1 MRNAAVAFG
10 RPVDYFAYISHSKI
24 DQLYESAAP
33 EAVDEWT
40 ERETR
45 QRSVDA
51 KASAGLSLA
60 GIANLFSGEV
70 GYGSGVGVERER
82 TMSVKYVEKLAVV
95 LTTIAA
101 ERGEI
106 PSLKEC
112 ALTDTYPLYI
122 HHLGEFRVTEPVL
135 DTSSDRVVTVRSDAD
150 GCSLLLDCSLRYFS
164 AANDAGELML
174 HSGNYGF
181 FSHGRPLMLETVFVL
196 LHRDG
201 SEVFGTPLYLKVE
214 SAQGLSYGGI

>member
-1 MRNAAVAFG
+1 M
-10 RPVDYFAYISHSKI
+10 DYFAYISHSKI

-60 GIANLFSGEV
+60 GIAKLFGGEV
-70 GYGSGVGVERER
+70 GYGSGRGFERER
-82 TMSVKYVEKLAVV
+82 RISVKYVKKLGVV
-95 LTTIAA
+95 LTAIAA

-112 ALTDTYPLYI
+112 VRTGTFPLYI
-122 HHLGEFRVTEPVL
+122 HHLGEFRVVEPVL
-135 DTSSDRVVTVRSDAD
+135 DTSSDQVVTVRSDAD
-150 GCSLLLDCSLRYFS
+150 GVSLLLDCSLRYFS
-164 AANDAGELML
+164 AATDAGELRV
-174 HSGNYGF
+174 HSGNFGF
-181 FSHGRPLMLETVFVL
+181 FERGRPLTLDTVFVFM
-196 LHRDG
+196 HRDG
-201 SEVFGTPLYLKVE
+201 SEVFGSPLYLKVE
-214 SAQGLSYGGI
+214 VSEEDDLLMNVGGVSI

>member
-1 MRNAAVAFG
+1 ME
-10 RPVDYFAYISHSKI
+10 YFAYISHSKI

-45 QRSVDA
+45 ERNIDA

-60 GIANLFSGEV
+60 GIAKLFGGEV
-70 GYGSGVGVERER
+70 GYGSGWGVERER
-82 TMSVKYVEKLAVV
+82 KISIKYTQRLGAV
-95 LTTIAA
+95 LTAIAA

-106 PSLKEC
+106 PSLNEC
-112 ALTDTYPLYI
+112 VRIDTYPLYI
-122 HHLGEFRVTEPVL
+122 HHFGEFHVVEPVF
-135 DTSSDRVVTVRSDAD
+135 DTSSHQVVTIRSDGD
-150 GCSLLLDCSLRYFS
+150 GVSLLLDCSLRYFS
-164 AANDAGELML
+164 AANDAGELLL

-181 FSHGRPLMLETVFVL
+181 FKHGFPLTLETVFVL

-201 SEVFGTPLYLKVE
+201 SEVFGSPLYLKVE
-214 SAQGLSYGGI
+214 QPADGPTGI

>member
-1 MRNAAVAFG
+1 M
-10 RPVDYFAYISHSKI
+10 DYFAYISHAKI

-45 QRSVDA
+45 QKRVDA

-60 GIANLFSGEV
+60 GIANLFGGEV
-70 GYGSGVGVERER
+70 GYGSGSEVERER
-82 TMSVKYVEKLAVV
+82 NRRVKYVEKLGVV
-95 LTTIAA
+95 LTAIAA

-106 PSLKEC
+106 PSLQDC
-112 ALTDTYPLYI
+112 VRTGTYPLYI
-122 HHLGEFRVTEPVL
+122 HHLGEFRVVEPVL
-135 DTSSDRVVTVRSDAD
+135 DPGSQQVVTVRSDAE
-150 GCSLLLDCSLRYFS
+150 GVSLLLDCSLRYFS

-174 HSGNYGF
+174 HSGNHAFFRHGF
-181 FSHGRPLMLETVFVL
+181 PLTLDTVFVL

-201 SEVFGTPLYLKVE
+201 GEVFGSPLYLKVE
-214 SAQGLSYGGI
+214 SAYEVLGQGI